1 MASSASA
8 DGTQA
13 NPVPNFKL
21 TLRQRAEFL
30 GLSGFIWLV
39 GRLPYFC
46 LRHIADCLGSLVYFF
61 DKRGKQVA
69 RANLDAAFGDSR
81 TPAEKRRIAA
91 GSYRTFAR
99 TMLELFWSPNLSE
112 SVARRIARF
121 EGLDLDP
128 CHTDDRQAAVYLCL
142 HYSNFEWLSQFGAY
156 TIANGPVITQRFKNP
171 LIGRIFDRLRSST
184 GHQIIPQER
193 AMIRMLKHLKGG
205 GKFAMLCD
213 LNLDPSETSVIVDTF
228 GGLKTCVTQMQAAL
242 ALRTGARIVP
252 VECRPQP
259 DGTYRMVYRKPLDFP
274 SGATAAQVTQLCWN
288 VLEPSIH
295 EQPECWLWAYKHW
308 RFRPANDET
317 GRYPFY
323 ANVAKRFDKMLA
335 KQDAK
340 RPATAG

>member
-13 NPVPNFKL
+13 KPMPNFKL

-30 GLSGFIWLV
+30 GLSGLVWLV

-156 TIANGPVITQRFKNP
+156 Y
-171 LIGRIFDRLRSST
+171 DRQWSS
-184 GHQIIPQER
+184 HHAAIQEPFHR
-193 AMIRMLKHLKGG
+193 PNFRPSAFQHGTSDHSPGARDDPNAQASQGW
-205 GKFAMLCD
+205 GKICH
-213 LNLDPSETSVIVDTF
+213 
-228 GGLKTCVTQMQAAL
+228 
-242 ALRTGARIVP
+242 ALRP
-252 VECRPQP
+252 
-259 DGTYRMVYRKPLDFP
+259 
-274 SGATAAQVTQLCWN
+274 
-288 VLEPSIH
+288 
-295 EQPECWLWAYKHW
+295 
-308 RFRPANDET
+308 
-317 GRYPFY
+317 
-323 ANVAKRFDKMLA
+323 
-335 KQDAK
+335 
-340 RPATAG
+340 